1 MKIPVWLSRL
11 LNFRRPTT
19 SPVVQPDIARQET
32 TYSSDQPIR
41 TATDDRFARAVF
53 ATRVADTIIARKD
66 SSSLV
71 LGLYGAW
78 GDGKTSVLYMI
89 EERLR
94 LNDALI
100 PLRFNP
106 WHFASE
112 DQLIRGFFDT
122 LATAIGENLKTR
134 GEQIGEALDKY
145 GTLLTVAS
153 ASISGGLLSINP
165 GQAAKDFGRSMSTV
179 ELDTLKG
186 RIGAMLSA
194 SGTQVV
200 VLIDDID
207 RLDKTETH
215 AIFKLVKLSAGFEH
229 TTYLLAFDADVVA
242 AALGERYGSG
252 GHAAGHAFLEK
263 IIQVPLHLPPAD
275 PTALRRFAYEGVDA
289 ALTHAG
295 IELAQ
300 SEVDTFTVQFMS
312 GLEARLDTPRQ
323 ARLYSNALMFAL
335 PIVKGEVNTVE
346 FMLVEGLRV
355 FYPKLYSVIRDNP
368 SAFLGS
374 GRNGRAERESSAGQL
389 IEEASADLT
398 VAEREQLAEG
408 LLRHLFPRMGNMH
421 YGSEWESTW
430 AEDRRICSQAYFR
443 RYFSYGIPQN
453 DVSDRLIDSF
463 LAELQQLEAAEQN
476 ASLDQL
482 ATAAPDVFVRK
493 LRQREKAIPEATAK
507 ILMMTLARS
516 GNLFPVERGP
526 FVLGGT
532 RAQAAILIAHL
543 LRRISDR
550 DVRVRKAEE
559 VIRDATPVAFAM
571 ECLRWMSPGRDA
583 KEDDYLVP
591 QEVLDR
597 LGLLLAE
604 RIRQADEHSPLYIQ
618 FGSEARSLYWYWH
631 VANPAEVSARIL
643 ARLDQVPEDIDR
655 LLDVH
660 TREAW
665 GLETGLPSRA
675 DFSREDYD
683 SVSRLTGADE
693 IARRLRARYGAELD
707 APQYHPDS
715 DLDVPRRI
723 AHQFVFVHLAA
734 QGGED
739 GQGDEGEGGQ
749 EAE

>member
-1 MKIPVWLSRL
+1 MPIWLRRL
-11 LNFRRPTT
+11 LDFRRSTA
-19 SPVVQPDIARQET
+19 SPVVQPEILQPET

-41 TATDDRFARAVF
+41 TATDDRFARSVF
-53 ATRVADTIIARKD
+53 AARVADTIAARKD
-66 SSSLV
+66 PSSLV

-94 LNDALI
+94 STDTLI

-106 WHFASE
+106 WHFGSE

-122 LATAIGENLKTR
+122 LAAAIGRNLKTK
-134 GEQIGEALDKY
+134 GEQIGEALYKY

-153 ASISGGLLSINP
+153 ASVSGGLLSINP
-165 GQAAKDFGRSMSTV
+165 GQAAKDLGRSMSTV
-179 ELDTLKG
+179 ELDTLKE

-194 SGTQVV
+194 SGTQVI

-207 RLDKTETH
+207 RLDKAETH

-242 AALGERYGSG
+242 AALGERYGAG
-252 GHAAGHAFLEK
+252 GDAAGHAFLEK
-263 IIQVPLHLPPAD
+263 IIQVPLHLPPPD

-295 IELAQ
+295 VELAQ
-300 SEVDTFTVQFMS
+300 AEVDTFTVHFMS

-335 PIVKGEVNTVE
+335 PIVKGEVNPVD

-355 FYPKLYSVIRDNP
+355 FYPRLYNSIRDNP
-368 SAFLGS
+368 SAFLGT
-374 GRNGRAERESSAGQL
+374 GRDGRAGEESPVRRL
-389 IEEASADLT
+389 IEEATADLT
-398 VAEREQLAEG
+398 LAERDQLAEG
-408 LLRHLFPRMGNMH
+408 LLRHLFPRISNMH

-443 RYFSYGIPQN
+443 RYFSYGIPPN
-453 DVSDRLIDSF
+453 DVSDRLIDAF
-463 LAELQQLEAAEQN
+463 LAELQQLDAAEQDTSF
-476 ASLDQL
+476 AQL
-482 ATAAPDVFVRK
+482 AAAAPDMFVRK

-507 ILMMTLARS
+507 ALTMALARS

-532 RAQAAILIAHL
+532 RAQAAILISHL
-543 LRRISDR
+543 LRRIPDR
-550 DVRVRKAEE
+550 DVRVRKAEK
-559 VIRDATPVAFAM
+559 VMWDATPVAFAM

-583 KEDDYLVP
+583 QEGDYLVP

-597 LGLLLAE
+597 LGVLLAE
-604 RIRQADEHSPLYIQ
+604 RIRQADEHSPLYTQ

-631 VANPAEVSARIL
+631 VVNPAEVSARVL
-643 ARLDQVPEDIDR
+643 ARLDQAPEDIDQF
-655 LLDVH
+655 LDVH

-665 GLETGLPSRA
+665 GLETGVPSRA

-693 IARRLRARYGAELD
+693 IVRRLRDRYGAELD

-734 QGGED
+734 QDGEDGKRDEGED
-739 GQGDEGEGGQ
+739 GQ